1 MPFVN
6 IKTPEGALSRA
17 QKEEIVH
24 RTTDML
30 AEYFSEAARPHTMVL
45 IEEVKDGGYARADE
59 VFIIPEAY
67 RAKDG
72 A

>member
-45 IEEVKDGGYARADE
+45 IEEIKDGGYARADE